1 MPGENGEANIYVAM
15 FEKLSQNNTYLRKGY
30 LFTITFFFFFKLDR
44 NGVWGEKKNKEKSGS
59 FCNTRKKIRLN
70 CLHFL

>member
-30 LFTITFFFFFKLDR
+30 LFTITFFFFILIEMVF
-44 NGVWGEKKNKEKSGS
+44 GGEKIRKSLVHFVILEK
-59 FCNTRKKIRLN
+59 K
-70 CLHFL
+70 

>member
-1 MPGENGEANIYVAM
+1 MPGENGEASIYVAM

-30 LFTITFFFFFKLDR
+30 LFTITFFFFILIEMVF
-44 NGVWGEKKNKEKSGS
+44 GGEKNKEKSGS